1 MRARDLQTG
10 DIFAVSSELKVRV
23 EVVCILHNSMVGLKV
38 TDIKTGGRLC
48 LPPLPATL
56 EIAIESGVEND

>member
-38 TDIKTGGRLC
+38 TDIKTGERLY

-56 EIAIESGVEND
+56 EISIEREGEND

>member
-1 MRARDLQTG
+1 MRARDLKTG
-10 DIFAVSSELKVRV
+10 DVFKASPDLIVRV
-23 EVVCILHNSMVGLKV
+23 DVVCILHNSMVGLKV
-38 TDIKTGGRLC
+38 TDLKTGERLH

>member
-1 MRARDLQTG
+1 MMARDLKTG
-10 DIFAVSSELKVRV
+10 DVFKASPDLTVKVD
-23 EVVCILHNSMVGLKV
+23 VVCILHNSMVGLKV
-38 TDIKTGGRLC
+38 TDLKTGERLH

>member
-38 TDIKTGGRLC
+38 TDIKTGVRLC

-56 EIAIESGVEND
+56 EISIEREGEND